1 MAGIITA
8 LEVQK
13 HNKERVNVYLDDEFA
28 FGLALLEAAQ
38 LRKGQ
43 QLTDEQIESLKSRD
57 SIEQAYE
64 SAVRFLA
71 HRPRSIAEIR
81 RNLKEKE
88 IAPPIID
95 EVIERL
101 EGRGY
106 VDDLSFARYWVSNRQ
121 QFKPRGSRA
130 LRFELREKGIPD
142 PIINEVLTDLDT
154 TEAAYQAGLAKARRF
169 RGLDK
174 RAFREKLGAY
184 LMRRGFDYNTVRETT
199 DRLYTELQETDGTLP
214 DDTEEYEPNDRN
226 IDPNNFA
233 AD

>member
-1 MAGIITA
+1 MTGTITA

-13 HNKERVNVYLDDEFA
+13 HNKERVSVFLDGEFA
-28 FGLALLEAAQ
+28 FGLSLLEAAQ

-43 QLTDEQIESLKSRD
+43 QLTDEQIASLKSRD

-71 HRPRSIAEIR
+71 HRPRSTAEIR

-88 IAPPIID
+88 IAPPVID

-101 EGRGY
+101 ESRGY
-106 VDDLSFARYWVSNRQ
+106 VDDVAFARYWVSNRQ

-130 LRFELREKGIPD
+130 LRFELREKGISD
-142 PIINEVLTDLDT
+142 PIIDEVLAELDT
-154 TEAAYQAGLAKARRF
+154 TDAAYQAGLAKARRF

-174 RAFREKLGAY
+174 RTFREKLGAY
-184 LMRRGFDYNTVRETT
+184 LMRRGFDYDTVRDVT
-199 DRLYTELQETDGTLP
+199 DQLYSELQEADGTLP
-214 DDTEEYEPNDRN
+214 DDTEEYERNDRN
-226 IDPNNFA
+226 IDTDNFA

>member
-13 HNKERVNVYLDDEFA
+13 HNKERVSIYLDGEFA
-28 FGLALLEAAQ
+28 FGLSLLEAAQ

-43 QLTDEQIESLKSRD
+43 QLSDEQIAALKSRD

-71 HRPRSIAEIR
+71 HRPRSTAEIR

-142 PIINEVLTDLDT
+142 PIIDEVLTDLDT
-154 TEAAYQAGLAKARRF
+154 TDAAYQAALPKARRF
-169 RGLDK
+169 SGLDK

-184 LMRRGFDYNTVRETT
+184 LMRRGFDYDTVRETT
-199 DRLYTELQETDGTLP
+199 DRLYSELQDADGTLT

-226 IDPNNFA
+226 INPDNFA